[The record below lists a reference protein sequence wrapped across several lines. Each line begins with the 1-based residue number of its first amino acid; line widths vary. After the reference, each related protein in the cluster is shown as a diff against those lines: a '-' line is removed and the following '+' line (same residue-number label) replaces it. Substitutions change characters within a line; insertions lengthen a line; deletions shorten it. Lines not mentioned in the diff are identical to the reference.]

1 MRLHAM
7 LRHLFLTLIL
17 FCGAQTLS
25 AAPPET
31 IVLFDGKS
39 LEYWEPF
46 DAGGSGTVEV
56 KDGDMIIGTGDNLT
70 GVIYQKPEEL
80 PVTNY
85 EINLEAK
92 RLDGLDFFCGLT
104 FPVGDLKTCATL
116 VMSGWGGSV
125 TGISS
130 IDGLDAVANST
141 GHYRP
146 YKDNQWYKVKLRV
159 TPVDI
164 KVWLDGEEII
174 NVGIEGKKVG
184 LKLGPIEEFVPLS
197 ITTYQTTAAI
207 RNVTLTRLPAEA
219 SSETKEKP

>member
-7 LRHLFLTLIL
+7 LRRFFLPLFL
-17 FCGAQTLS
+17 FCGVQFLS
-25 AAPPET
+25 AESPAPL
-31 IVLFDGKS
+31 VLFDGKS
-39 LEYWEPF
+39 LENWQSF

-56 KDGDMIIGTGDNLT
+56 KDGDMIIGTGDSLT
-70 GVIYQKPEEL
+70 GVIYQKPALL
-80 PVTNY
+80 PVTDY

-116 VMSGWGGSV
+116 VMGGWGGSV

-130 IDGLDAVANST
+130 IDGLDAAANST

-164 KVWLDGEEII
+164 KVWIDGEEAI
-174 NVGIEGKKVG
+174 NVSIEGKKVG
-184 LKLGPIEEFVPLS
+184 VRRGPIEEYLPLS
-197 ITTYQTTAAI
+197 FTTYQTTAAI
-207 RNVTLTRLPAEA
+207 RNVTINSLPAEA
-219 SSETKEKP
+219 SAESKEKP